1 MHSTALEYFILNS
14 KSTLAIKVI
23 IFKTILQLQ
32 VSVMS
37 CHVQTLS
44 YPTLRDPT
52 DYTVHAILQARILE
66 WVAFPFSRGSF
77 QARGQTQVS
86 RIAARFFTSWAMRE
100 AQEYW
105 SGQPILSPGDLPNS
119 GIEPGSPTLPAD
131 SLLTELSG
139 KTIVLDIK
147 IKIKL

>member
-44 YPTLRDPT
+44 YPTLHDPT

-100 AQEYW
+100 AREYW

>member
-1 MHSTALEYFILNS
+1 MHSTLLEYFILNS

-23 IFKTILQLQ
+23 IFKIILQLQ

-44 YPTLRDPT
+44 YLTLCDPT

-77 QARGQTQVS
+77 QPRGQTQVS
-86 RIAARFFTSWAMRE
+86 LIAARFFTSWAMRE

-105 SGQPILSPGDLPNS
+105 SGQSILSPRDLPNS
-119 GIEPGSPTLPAD
+119 GIEPGSPALLAD

-139 KTIVLDIK
+139 KTIALDIK